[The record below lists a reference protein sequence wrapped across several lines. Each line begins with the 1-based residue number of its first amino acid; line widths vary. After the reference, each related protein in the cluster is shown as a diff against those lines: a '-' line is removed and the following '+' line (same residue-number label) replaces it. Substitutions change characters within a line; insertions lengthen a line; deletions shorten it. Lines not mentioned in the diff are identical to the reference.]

1 VADHLATALLQIAE
15 DALDGN
21 RAFIQ
26 QVGRTNAATLRYEP
40 DDSRSGRK
48 SLGAFVVAS
57 DWHHKLLD
65 RTPGSWMIHARHDF
79 IGVSLSSAFAIFA
92 TECLHHEALA
102 GEPRLQELLD
112 KSVANLFRGLQ
123 AIYPEAKLREVWNA
137 AFALKKNLRS
147 SREPKAVDMRVSL
160 AQLILNDALNRVSR
174 QIPADKIEK
183 GVFGLYDALRRAVEP
198 KTA

>member
-21 RAFIQ
+21 RAFMQ
-26 QVGRTNAATLRYEP
+26 QVGRMGAAAIRYEP

-48 SLGAFVVAS
+48 SLGAFIVAS

-65 RTPGSWMIHARHDF
+65 RTPGSWMIHAKHDF

-92 TECLHHEALA
+92 TECLHHEGLA
-102 GEPRLQELLD
+102 GEPRFQELLD
-112 KSVANLFRGLQ
+112 KSVANLFRDLR
-123 AIYPEAKLREVWNA
+123 AVYPEATLHEVWNV

-147 SREPKAVDMRVSL
+147 SPEAKAVEMRASL
-160 AQLILNDALNRVSR
+160 AQLILSDALNRVSR
-174 QIPADKIEK
+174 KIPEDKIEE
-183 GVFGLYDALRRAVEP
+183 GVFGLYDSLRRAIEP